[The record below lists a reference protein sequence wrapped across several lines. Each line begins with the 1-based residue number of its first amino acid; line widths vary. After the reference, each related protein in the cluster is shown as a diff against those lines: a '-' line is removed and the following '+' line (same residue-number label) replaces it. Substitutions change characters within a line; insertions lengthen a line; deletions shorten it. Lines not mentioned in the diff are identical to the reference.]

1 MSRQPQRSPTFTKS
15 RTSGSTHRGLSA
27 PTVVYLRALLFIFVL
42 TIWATPI
49 SAQSAIPTPL
59 ITTPTPTATITP
71 TPVPATPTPTVT
83 PTPAPELAGYG
94 IYTIQP
100 GDTLLR
106 VALELG
112 LDVDEM
118 ACIVAPDY
126 TWERPL
132 VIGDRLSVPP
142 PAVICHTVRP
152 GETVDA
158 IAAQYA
164 DRGITAES
172 IWATAWNQLD
182 RWPDPLPPGL
192 HLRMVPP
199 APLVAVAPSPTPQT
213 GVLTFNQMLQ
223 RPVAGTVSTATG
235 GPTSAQAQ
243 ANVPANWP
251 YGSGH
256 FAWPLYGWITQG
268 YHVDGDGTH
277 RGVDIAARAGTLVT
291 AADRGVVIRA
301 GWNDQ
306 GYGNLVIIDHNIDYL
321 TLYAHLD
328 TIDVAEGDIVGQG
341 QVIGTVGSTGNSTGP
356 HLHFEIRDFGNLA
369 DPLQLL
375 GR

>member
-1 MSRQPQRSPTFTKS
+1 MRRAVLVAYF
-15 RTSGSTHRGLSA
+15 L
-27 PTVVYLRALLFIFVL
+27 TVHLLIFNLPVF
-42 TIWATPI
+42 
-49 SAQSAIPTPL
+49 AQETAPTPL

-71 TPVPATPTPTVT
+71 TPLPTPTVT
-83 PTPAPELAGYG
+83 PTPAPVPSELAGYAL
-94 IYTIQP
+94 YTVQP

-112 LDVDEM
+112 LDVAEM
-118 ACIVAPDY
+118 ACVVAPDH
-126 TWERPL
+126 TWDRPL

-142 PAVICHTVRP
+142 PAVICHTTQP
-152 GETVDA
+152 GDTVDT

-164 DRGITAES
+164 DQGITPHS
-172 IWATAWNQLD
+172 IRATAWNQLA
-182 RWPDPLPPGL
+182 RWPDPLPGGL
-192 HLRMVPP
+192 HLRIVPLP
-199 APLVAVAPSPTPQT
+199 APVVLAPSPTPQT
-213 GVLTFNQMLQ
+213 GVLTFGQMLQ
-223 RPVAGTVSTATG
+223 RPVAGTFSTATG
-235 GPTSAQAQ
+235 GPTSAQSQ

-268 YHVDGDGTH
+268 FHVDQDSTH
-277 RGVDIAARAGTLVT
+277 RGLDIAAREGTLVT

-328 TIDVAEGDIVGQG
+328 QIDVAEGDIVAQG

-356 HLHFEIRDFGNLA
+356 HLHFEIRDFGNLT
-369 DPLQLL
+369 DPLGLL